1 MRHVFLI
8 VKRNC
13 DPDIIW
19 VELLVGRRYLPPSW
33 ISDSPA
39 AHAISSDVS
48 LTDPDISI
56 VLLSCLQ

>member
-1 MRHVFLI
+1 MFSLLL
-8 VKRNC
+8 NETG
-13 DPDIIW
+13 PDIMW

-39 AHAISSDVS
+39 AHAISSDVR